1 MRGILAC
8 VVGST
13 ILSMAASA
21 ADTGVPPRGA
31 STDYP
36 VHGTADTAT
45 IAADVIP
52 PNQVAKMFSSEISKQ
67 YVVVEVAIY
76 PANGVPFDVESVDF
90 ALRVGQRV
98 GRADRPIDVAPWAE
112 RRDGPRLPV
121 DVTTETGVIYQ
132 RSSDPVYGHQQSVG
146 TYTGVGV
153 SAPGQNVPPPPA
165 PKADP
170 RAIYEKIRRTA
181 LAEGATKTVIA
192 GYLYFP
198 QYAKRRK
205 SDAIELKYAK
215 DNVTLNLAL
224 GKP

>member
-13 ILSMAASA
+13 ILSMVAIA

-31 STDYP
+31 ATDYP
-36 VHGTADTAT
+36 VHGPADTAT
-45 IAADVIP
+45 IAAAVIP
-52 PNQVAKMFSSEISKQ
+52 PNQVAKMFSSEIGKQ
-67 YVVVEVAIY
+67 YIVVEVAIY

-98 GRADRPIDVAPWAE
+98 GRTDRPIDVAPWAE
-112 RRDGPRLPV
+112 RRDSARLPV
-121 DVTTETGVIYQ
+121 DVTTETGVVYQ

-153 SAPGQNVPPPPA
+153 SGPAQNVPPPPA
-165 PKADP
+165 PKADQ
-170 RAIYEKIRRTA
+170 RAIYEKVRRSS

-205 SDAIELKYAK
+205 SDAIQLKYAK
-215 DNVTLNLAL
+215 DSVTLNLAL

>member
-13 ILSMAASA
+13 ILSIAAIA

-36 VHGTADTAT
+36 AHGTADTAI
-45 IAADVIP
+45 IAAAVIP
-52 PNQVAKMFSSEISKQ
+52 PNQVAKMFSSEIGKQ
-67 YVVVEVAIY
+67 YIVAEVAIY

-112 RRDGPRLPV
+112 RRDSARLPV
-121 DVTTETGVIYQ
+121 DVTTETGVVYQ
-132 RSSDPVYGHQQSVG
+132 RSDPVYGHQQSVG

-153 SAPGQNVPPPPA
+153 SAPGQNVPPPPS
-165 PKADP
+165 PKADEH
-170 RAIYEKIRRTA
+170 AIYEKVRRSA
-181 LAEGATKTVIA
+181 LAEGATKTMTA

-205 SDAIELKYAK
+205 SDAVEVKYAK
-215 DNVTLNLAL
+215 DNVKLNLAL